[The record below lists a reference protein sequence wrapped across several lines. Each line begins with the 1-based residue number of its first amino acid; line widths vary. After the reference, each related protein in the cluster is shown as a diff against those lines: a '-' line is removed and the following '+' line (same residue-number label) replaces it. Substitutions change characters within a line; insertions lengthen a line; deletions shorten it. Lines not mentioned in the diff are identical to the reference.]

1 MNADSEHRSG
11 EILDG
16 HDSIT
21 SLPLSAFNLENST
34 LRSATLRKNIALD
47 TVIDFTDSL
56 RQDIGLITQKELMLH
71 FDRDDVG
78 DADKK
83 TLSSLTSLPS
93 FDCYTLKV
101 ALAPLK
107 IKVLDEKI
115 FNLSSKM
122 KTTLFPLMS
131 RITRP
136 LIQYLYSDQKFG
148 VSDTET
154 LLRLIKD
161 TEPLK
166 VRNRLEIMAQNMSVP
181 LSKLI
186 EILEEFGELFLSVSF
201 FERINIEASSK
212 IDQLIL
218 WAEDGVSNSNLRN
231 DPSAQSQ
238 FSQIERRLGYIKTN
252 LHNRFDN
259 LGKITQID
267 WEEFDASD
275 FKKVKREILSQQ
287 ANLSIALCGILVKAF
302 EWEKQFPSAGGSPQQ
317 CLEFISQDLN
327 IGLEYLTRALPE
339 VE

>member
-1 MNADSEHRSG
+1 MNVDSEHRSG
-11 EILDG
+11 ESLDG

-107 IKVLDEKI
+107 INVLDENI
-115 FNLSSKM
+115 FSLSSNM

-154 LLRLIKD
+154 LLKLIKD

-166 VRNRLEIMAQNMSVP
+166 VRDRLEICLLYTSPSPRDV
-181 LSKLI
+181 
-186 EILEEFGELFLSVSF
+186 EES
-201 FERINIEASSK
+201 RMPSS
-212 IDQLIL
+212 
-218 WAEDGVSNSNLRN
+218 A
-231 DPSAQSQ
+231 
-238 FSQIERRLGYIKTN
+238 
-252 LHNRFDN
+252 
-259 LGKITQID
+259 
-267 WEEFDASD
+267 
-275 FKKVKREILSQQ
+275 
-287 ANLSIALCGILVKAF
+287 
-302 EWEKQFPSAGGSPQQ
+302 
-317 CLEFISQDLN
+317 
-327 IGLEYLTRALPE
+327 
-339 VE
+339 